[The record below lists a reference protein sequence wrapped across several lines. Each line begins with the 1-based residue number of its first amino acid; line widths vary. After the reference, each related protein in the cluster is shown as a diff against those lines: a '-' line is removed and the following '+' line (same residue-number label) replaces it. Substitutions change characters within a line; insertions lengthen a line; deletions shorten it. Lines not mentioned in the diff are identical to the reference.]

1 MAAINVNQEKLD
13 ELVNMI
19 IPVVSTSVEESC
31 KPLAKVLTD
40 ADESDTNAQSVLEGM
55 KKFQSNH
62 NQLIASV
69 NELVGE
75 FRKVPDLVQAFQKLD
90 ANRAQAVDT
99 SFSSTKRL
107 DASRLC

>member
-13 ELVNMI
+13 ELINMI

-31 KPLAKVLTD
+31 KPLAKALND

-62 NQLIASV
+62 NQLIGSV
-69 NELVGE
+69 NKLVEE
-75 FRKVPDLVQAFQKLD
+75 FRKVPELVQAFQKLD
-90 ANRAQAVDT
+90 ANRTQAVDT

-107 DASRLC
+107 DTSRLC